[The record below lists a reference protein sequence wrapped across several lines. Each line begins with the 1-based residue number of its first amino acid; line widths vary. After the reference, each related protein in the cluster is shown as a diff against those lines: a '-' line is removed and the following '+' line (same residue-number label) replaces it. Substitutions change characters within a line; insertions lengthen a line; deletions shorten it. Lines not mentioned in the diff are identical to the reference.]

1 MRSPSGTAQR
11 LSPVTKLRAPA
22 RAATGLPILATAVPV
37 LGAVALW
44 AVTGSVLSLWF
55 AALAPMMAVAGF
67 GDRVWAAR
75 RARRRDDAVAEADS
89 ASLSAAIEKE
99 VVRRRDR
106 AWRAWPDIRRLLE
119 NPEEVW
125 REVEGRQ
132 GHLVLGS
139 GDIPITVAAEHVSDL
154 RAEFAPEVAARTA
167 GTPNLTMPDAPAT
180 VPLRGS
186 LAVVG
191 PEPLVAGAVRAMLV
205 QLCLVHP
212 PGDLEITGDLPGGF
226 SWVEELPHR
235 FTPGQHRI
243 ALDVSS
249 GWDGPVG
256 EVDASILIGRGGGAG
271 VRVVLGQRATGSAHA
286 TVDTGEDSLE
296 IRPQMLSE
304 FQASLLA
311 RSLREKISRT
321 AMDSGELALDGLVES
336 HRASEPGAGAR
347 SLVSVIGTSNA
358 SAFCLD
364 LVSDGPHA
372 LVVGTTGSGKSEL
385 LRTWV
390 ASLAAH
396 YSPEDVVFVLA
407 DFKGGTAFSSLRRLP
422 HVTGVLTDLDE
433 AAATRGIES
442 LRAEVRRREGVL
454 AAAGVRD
461 IAEGAAD
468 LPRLVVVVDEFA
480 ALLSSHSELANLFID
495 LTARGRALGIHVIL
509 GTQRATGVFREA
521 LLANCLLRVVLRA
534 ADVADSRL
542 MLGDDSGCRVPA
554 GVRSAGS
561 ALVRRATDHRPVP
574 IRIALVGDEFVS
586 RIAARSEAA
595 PVQAPW
601 LEPLPVTVALPG
613 GRNDDTLLI
622 GLADEPHLQRQEPVG
637 IARSVRGL
645 CVVGAAGS
653 GVTTALQ
660 TVAAQIGEGEAWVDS
675 DDLERAWDVLNRVA
689 VTRRGAVV
697 VDDADAV
704 LAALPSEYAHVAA
717 GLLETIA
724 RSSGEGHPFLLGL
737 ERLAGPIAR
746 VADLLPHRLLLR
758 HSQRSDYLSAGG
770 VPGHCDPTASA
781 GRGRLDGTLV
791 QVFQAETASRGVRVP
806 NESTWRPPAG
816 LTCWVTR
823 ATPGAERIQEQW
835 LARDVVVTGPDHALA
850 GGSPQALEPGRS
862 LVVRAEPE
870 QWQRF
875 WTTLT
880 TLRAQGPLLVDPSCA
895 AEYRILTGRREL
907 PPLCL
912 PGALRGWLLEPGR
925 EVSRVRLG

>member
-1 MRSPSGTAQR
+1 M
-11 LSPVTKLRAPA
+11 
-22 RAATGLPILATAVPV
+22 
-37 LGAVALW
+37 
-44 AVTGSVLSLWF
+44 
-55 AALAPMMAVAGF
+55 
-67 GDRVWAAR
+67 
-75 RARRRDDAVAEADS
+75 
-89 ASLSAAIEKE
+89 
-99 VVRRRDR
+99 
-106 AWRAWPDIRRLLE
+106 
-119 NPEEVW
+119 
-125 REVEGRQ
+125 
-132 GHLVLGS
+132 
-139 GDIPITVAAEHVSDL
+139 
-154 RAEFAPEVAARTA
+154 
-167 GTPNLTMPDAPAT
+167 
-180 VPLRGS
+180 
-186 LAVVG
+186 
-191 PEPLVAGAVRAMLV
+191 
-205 QLCLVHP
+205 
-212 PGDLEITGDLPGGF
+212 
-226 SWVEELPHR
+226 
-235 FTPGQHRI
+235 
-243 ALDVSS
+243 
-249 GWDGPVG
+249 
-256 EVDASILIGRGGGAG
+256 
-271 VRVVLGQRATGSAHA
+271 
-286 TVDTGEDSLE
+286 
-296 IRPQMLSE
+296 
-304 FQASLLA
+304 
-311 RSLREKISRT
+311 
-321 AMDSGELALDGLVES
+321 
-336 HRASEPGAGAR
+336 
-347 SLVSVIGTSNA
+347 
-358 SAFCLD
+358 
-364 LVSDGPHA
+364 
-372 LVVGTTGSGKSEL
+372 
-385 LRTWV
+385 
-390 ASLAAH
+390 
-396 YSPEDVVFVLA
+396 
-407 DFKGGTAFSSLRRLP
+407 
-422 HVTGVLTDLDE
+422 
-433 AAATRGIES
+433 
-442 LRAEVRRREGVL
+442 
-454 AAAGVRD
+454 
-461 IAEGAAD
+461 
-468 LPRLVVVVDEFA
+468 VVDEFA

-574 IRIALVGDEFVS
+574 IRVALVGDEFVS

-660 TVAAQIGEGEAWVDS
+660 TVAAQIGEVEAWVDS